1 MKATQAPAFPICL
14 QRDYEL
20 GYCIGTGGFS
30 TVHLAIH
37 LTSFQKVAIKAYS
50 KLSLSASSQ
59 AYINEEIA
67 VLRRIKHACCV
78 GLREVVGTGSHLY
91 LVMEYAGGGNLFRLV
106 RAYGPRREE
115 EARELFISVVKAV
128 AYCHS
133 QGIYHRDIK
142 PENVVLTK
150 DGTAKLTDFGFAT
163 TAKESTAQ
171 VGTRAYMSPEL
182 LQRLPSTCAKSD
194 IWGLGVLLH
203 FMLTGYRP
211 RYLGAVRKVQIRG
224 KFRLSPIVKVLLARL
239 LAVEQERR
247 PTAEEVLACAWLR
260 QELELPLA

>member
-1 MKATQAPAFPICL
+1 MKTTQSPAFPLCL

-20 GYCIGTGGFS
+20 GQCIGTGGFS

-37 LTSFQKVAIKAYS
+37 LNSFQKVAIKTYS
-50 KLSLSASSQ
+50 KSALSASSQ
-59 AYINEEIA
+59 AHISEEIA
-67 VLRRIKHACCV
+67 LLRRIKHASCV
-78 GLREVVGTGSHLY
+78 GLREVVGTSSHLY

-106 RAYGPRREE
+106 KANGPRSEE
-115 EARELFISVVKAV
+115 EARDLFLDIAKAV

-150 DGTAKLTDFGFAT
+150 DGKAKLTDFGFAT

-171 VGTRAYMSPEL
+171 VGTPAYMSPEL

-211 RYLGAVRKVQIRG
+211 RYREAVRRVQIRG
-224 KFRLSPIVKVLLARL
+224 MVRLSPIVKVLLARL

-247 PTAEEVLACAWLR
+247 PAAEEVLAYAWLR
-260 QELELPLA
+260 EELELPLA